1 MDFQGAL
8 CQDARVNHARQVALT
23 QTHESITSFRKIEA
37 SSDRK
42 FGLTIGALL
51 AVASLLPLLHHR
63 SPHLWLLIVAAVLVV
78 LGIAVPAALTG
89 VNRAWFKLGLALNTI
104 VSPIVMGLLFYGAV
118 VPVGWILRKQ
128 NEDILALKAEPDATT
143 YWTTRTPPSP
153 SSGTLGKQF

>member
-1 MDFQGAL
+1 M
-8 CQDARVNHARQVALT
+8 T
-23 QTHESITSFRKIEA
+23 QTHETITSFRKVEA

-51 AVASLLPLLHHR
+51 VAASLSPLLHHHAPR
-63 SPHLWLLIVAAVLVV
+63 WWLLAIAALF
-78 LGIAVPAALTG
+78 LIAGAVFPAALTP

-118 VPVGWILRKQ
+118 VPVGWFLRKQ
-128 NEDILALKAEPDATT
+128 GEDILALKSAPDATT

-153 SSGTLGKQF
+153 SSGTLSKQF

>member
-1 MDFQGAL
+1 MDFWRAL
-8 CQDARVNHARQVALT
+8 CQERSQNDTLQALLT

-51 AVASLLPLLHHR
+51 AAASLLPLLHHR
-63 SPHLWLLIVAAVLVV
+63 SQHFWLLIVAAVFIV
-78 LGIAVPAALTG
+78 LGVAFPAALTA
-89 VNRAWFKLGLALNTI
+89 VNRAWFKLGLALNML

-118 VPVGWILRKQ
+118 VPVGWFLRKQ
-128 NEDILALKAEPDATT
+128 GEDLLALKTEPNATT
-143 YWTTRTPPSP
+143 YWTARTPPSP